1 MMNDRSISA
10 IIPVYNGARYLGQAI
25 ESVLAQTRPADEVIV
40 VDDGSEDGSAEVALS
55 FGPAIRPV
63 RMKHAGGSAA
73 TNRGVSEAR
82 GRWIAF
88 LDADDLW
95 TPRKLEIQAGAAEKP
110 DAPVMLFGMAEN
122 FREGG
127 APEPAIAG
135 ISKCTL
141 FIDRRRWLEVGPLD
155 ETLSMGEF
163 VDWFSRAR
171 DKGLDFVVSS
181 EVLLRR
187 RIHATNS
194 GITSV
199 DQRWQFALVAKRNLD
214 RRRARAERPP
224 EASDPAKP

>member
-1 MMNDRSISA
+1 MKSDDGISV
-10 IIPVYNGARYLGQAI
+10 IIPVYNGAPYLGQAI
-25 ESVLAQTRPADEVIV
+25 ESVLTQTRPAGEVIV
-40 VDDGSEDGSAEVALS
+40 VDDGSEGGSAEVALS
-55 FGPAIRPV
+55 FGSAV
-63 RMKHAGGSAA
+63 RLVRTGHAGRSSA
-73 TNRGVSEAR
+73 TNRGVNEAK

-95 TPRKLEIQAGAAEKP
+95 TPRKLEIQSLAAEDP
-110 DAPVMLFGMAEN
+110 HAPEMLFGMAEN
-122 FREGG
+122 FREDK
-127 APEPAIAG
+127 APEPAIPG

-141 FIDRRRWLEVGPLD
+141 FIERRRWLDVGPLD

-171 DKGLDFVVSS
+171 DRGFAFVVSN

-214 RRRARAERPP
+214 RRRTRAARGPD
-224 EASDPAKP
+224 ASGPAKT